1 MVSKRGTKPLILF
14 PEATVSVEI
23 ENELGW
29 FLVSGER
36 GTGQWASYEST
47 GKLGALICAIS
58 AKRVTEF
65 SKGEFQLI
73 AYLAILRENRK
84 RANKIY
90 SVTQGILP

>member
-29 FLVSGER
+29 FLVSAER
-36 GTGQWASYEST
+36 TGQWASYEST
-47 GKLGALICAIS
+47 GNLGALICAIS

>member
-1 MVSKRGTKPLILF
+1 M
-14 PEATVSVEI
+14 SVEI

-36 GTGQWASYEST
+36 TGQWASYEST
-47 GKLGALICAIS
+47 GNLGALICAIS